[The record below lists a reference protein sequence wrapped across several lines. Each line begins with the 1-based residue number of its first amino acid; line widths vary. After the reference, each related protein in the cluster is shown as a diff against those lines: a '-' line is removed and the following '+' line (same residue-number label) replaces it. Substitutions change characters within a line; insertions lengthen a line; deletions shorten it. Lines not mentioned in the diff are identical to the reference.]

1 MVLWKRQRLPRL
13 PRTLLIHEAKTLWR
27 NTQQESDT
35 GYVTMGTESRTNGT
49 KARRTCKIHF
59 LHRTSSAELPH
70 YSPIWPVRDRFCL
83 IERVCTRNPASLD
96 RRSANIRL
104 VQSIVLSD
112 LVLSHPQAA
121 GLTSNDST
129 FCLHCL
135 LLHHLRR
142 VTAMEDVGRTTRWG
156 HSGICT
162 VCRFWLCHVFMGCF
176 RVCILSLA
184 SFFS

>member
-1 MVLWKRQRLPRL
+1 MTKHPTGIGHGICNYGNRKVERMEKKQNE
-13 PRTLLIHEAKTLWR
+13 HAKYTSCIELAKQSSHI
-27 NTQQESDT
+27 T
-35 GYVTMGTESRTNGT
+35 
-49 KARRTCKIHF
+49 ARF
-59 LHRTSSAELPH
+59 G
-70 YSPIWPVRDRFCL
+70 PVRDRFCL

-112 LVLSHPQAA
+112 LVLSHPLAA

-135 LLHHLRR
+135 LLHHLWR
-142 VTAMEDVGRTTRWG
+142 VTAMEDVGRSTRWG

-176 RVCILSLA
+176 RVCTLSLA